1 MRYTIGTLVTN
12 WDQYDEMQ
20 KSFIRA
26 GFSQRDCQYLPL
38 NNVGK
43 NNFDL
48 YSGGNTILSQA
59 LGDYVILVHQDVRCT
74 PDGIDKLNACIDGLE
89 AVDRCWAVAGNAG
102 EWDRQWFVRITDP
115 YGPNQNSAP
124 YYPHEVNMLDGNFL
138 VVKRSTNVSFSRDLT
153 GFHYYGWDLCLNADI
168 RGYYS
173 YIIDFHITH
182 NCKGTY
188 DPNFPISR
196 EQFIA
201 KWKEAFRSRTIGAFP
216 NDIVTIP

>member
-20 KSFIRA
+20 KSFLKA

-38 NNVGK
+38 NNVGE

-59 LGDYVILVHQDVRCT
+59 LGDYVILVHQDVRCA

-102 EWDRQWFVRITDP
+102 EWDWQWLVRITDP
-115 YGPNQNSAP
+115 YGPDQTTAP
-124 YYPHEVNMLDGNFL
+124 YYPHRVNMLDGNFL
-138 VVKRSTNVSFSRDLT
+138 IVKRNTNVGFSNNLT

-168 RGYYS
+168 RGYFS

-182 NCKGTY
+182 NSKGTY
-188 DPNFPISR
+188 DPNFENCKAAFIS
-196 EQFIA
+196 
-201 KWKEAFRSRTIGAFP
+201 KWKDAFRSRTIGAFQ
-216 NDIVTIP
+216 NDYVTIP